1 MEQPA
6 AFRVQPGQ
14 FDNAVQSI
22 GANRRCPMYRKVT
35 VDLDELGR
43 EERMEPANDLR
54 IEIRK
59 WSTTGH
65 GGSVRESST
74 S

>member
-22 GANRRCPMYRKVT
+22 GANRRCPCIARSQWTSMSWA
-35 VDLDELGR
+35 
-43 EERMEPANDLR
+43 EERMEPVNDLR

-65 GGSVRESST
+65 G
-74 S
+74 